1 MRIIF
6 DTDIGTDVDDC
17 LALALVLGSPEIHLE
32 AVTCVYGD
40 VALRA
45 RIVAQQLALHGTSG
59 VPIALGA
66 RETLLRQRSIYW
78 EGHEG
83 VGLLHPDE
91 RPAGTVDEHAVDLI
105 VRTVMAHPGEI
116 TILAIGP
123 LTNIALAL
131 SREPR
136 IAQAAAGFVLMG
148 GVARGPATLRL
159 PVAEHNIVC
168 DPEAAAIVF
177 ASGAPIHLVPLD
189 VTTRVSIRHADVA
202 RLRAHQTPYHD
213 AVAEQV
219 ERYPRFAREGQ
230 TDLHDPLAAAALVRP
245 DLLHFQPL
253 YVQVET
259 AGRLTGG
266 MTVMRA
272 PSQKHPASAEVAL
285 DVAVAE
291 AEGWIID
298 RIAAP
303 LGGGQ

>member
-17 LALALVLGSPEIHLE
+17 LALALVLGSPEIRLE

-40 VALRA
+40 VELRS
-45 RIVAQQLALHGTSG
+45 RIVAQQLALHGTTG

-66 RETLLRQRSIYW
+66 RETLMRQRAIYW

-83 VGLLHPDE
+83 VGLLHPDG
-91 RPAGTVDEHAVDLI
+91 RPAGVVDEHAVDLI
-105 VRTVMAHPGEI
+105 VMAHPGEI

-148 GVARGPATLRL
+148 GVARGPDTLRL

-177 ASGAPIHLVPLD
+177 ASGAPIRLVPLD

-202 RLRAHQTPYHD
+202 RLRARQSPYHD

-219 ERYPRFAREGQ
+219 ERYPRFQREGQ
-230 TDLHDPLAAAALVRP
+230 TDLHDPLAAAALLRP
-245 DLLHFQPL
+245 DLLTFRPL
-253 YVQVET
+253 FVQVET
-259 AGRLTGG
+259 AGRLTSG

-285 DVAVAE
+285 DVAVAAAE
-291 AEGWIID
+291 AWIIE

>member
-17 LALALVLGSPEIHLE
+17 LALALVLGSPEIRLE

-40 VALRA
+40 VVLRS
-45 RIVAQQLALHGTSG
+45 RIVAQQLALHGTTG

-66 RETLLRQRSIYW
+66 RETLMRQRAIYW

-91 RPAGTVDEHAVDLI
+91 RPAGVVDEHAVDLI
-105 VRTVMAHPGEI
+105 VRTVLAHPGEI

-148 GVARGPATLRL
+148 GVARGPATLSL

-177 ASGAPIHLVPLD
+177 ASGAPIRLVPLD
-189 VTTRVSIRHADVA
+189 VTTRVSIRQADVA
-202 RLRAHQTPYHD
+202 RLRARHTPYHD
-213 AVAEQV
+213 AVAGQV
-219 ERYPRFAREGQ
+219 ERYPRFQRQGQ
-230 TDLHDPLAAAALVRP
+230 TDLHDPLAAAALLRP
-245 DLLHFQPL
+245 DLLTFQPL

-259 AGRLTGG
+259 AGRLTSG

-272 PSQKHPASAEVAL
+272 PSQKHPASAEVAR
-285 DVAVAE
+285 DVAVAA
-291 AEGWIID
+291 AEGWIIE

>member
-17 LALALVLGSPEIHLE
+17 LALALVLGSPEIRLE

-40 VALRA
+40 VELRS
-45 RIVAQQLALHGTSG
+45 RIVAQQLALHGTTG

-66 RETLLRQRSIYW
+66 RETLMRQRAIYW

-83 VGLLHPDE
+83 VGLLHPDG
-91 RPAGTVDEHAVDLI
+91 RPAGVVDEHAVDLI

-148 GVARGPATLRL
+148 GVARGPDTLRL

-168 DPEAAAIVF
+168 DPEAAPRSAWCRSMSPR
-177 ASGAPIHLVPLD
+177 ASASAMQMSPACAPGRAPI
-189 VTTRVSIRHADVA
+189 TTRSPNRSSATRASSAKARPTCTIRWRRRRCCA
-202 RLRAHQTPYHD
+202 RTC
-213 AVAEQV
+213 
-219 ERYPRFAREGQ
+219 
-230 TDLHDPLAAAALVRP
+230 
-245 DLLHFQPL
+245 
-253 YVQVET
+253 
-259 AGRLTGG
+259 
-266 MTVMRA
+266 
-272 PSQKHPASAEVAL
+272 
-285 DVAVAE
+285 
-291 AEGWIID
+291 
-298 RIAAP
+298 
-303 LGGGQ
+303 